1 MNIKDFLLT
10 ASISISIG
18 VLLGY
23 FLRDAIEFGKRFYQR
38 HLTRSRYFEQDVI
51 ITKNKKLK

>member
-1 MNIKDFLLT
+1 MNINDFLLT

-23 FLRDAIEFGKRFYQR
+23 FLRDAIELSKRFYQR
-38 HLTRSRYFEQDVI
+38 HLTRSQYFEQYVI
-51 ITKNKKLK
+51 TTKNKKLK